1 MSEPN
6 PPSEDPAPKPP
17 TPMTDWMAVWA
28 EEEARDQA
36 RQEPEAG
43 SPEADTHVLT
53 PEQIWG
59 ATPDLLLPAAKEPE
73 KPAAARDPMAP
84 TTAFEGPRKED
95 FDGSLDGEIRQLL
108 ERTARY
114 VKRPEVSQPEGV
126 SPPPGGGKQSL
137 DFDTP
142 PGAWSA
148 MTPAPLAF
156 DEAASFRDETGGR
169 LGLFEPVE
177 RQWEDPP
184 TPHGGAIRRKPSR
197 PPMAPFENPSMTA
210 PLPDPS
216 AQKKKPSG
224 PPRVGGENLVAP
236 IPWTDAP
243 PLSQAAVDRSTTRR
257 MKDTAKRVRQ
267 SLAPI
272 AAAAVAEPAA
282 PWLTLGIA
290 GVAAAWISIGFAAGR
305 VSFVVI
311 GLAFLAP
318 IALFTALGWSRRG

>member
-1 MSEPN
+1 MAEPN
-6 PPSEDPAPKPP
+6 LPPEDPSKKP
-17 TPMTDWMAVWA
+17 TPMADWMAVWA
-28 EEEARDQA
+28 EEEARDRAQKESGEA
-36 RQEPEAG
+36 AAEP
-43 SPEADTHVLT
+43 DTHVLT

-59 ATPDLLLPAAKEPE
+59 ATPELLLPAAAEEK
-73 KPAAARDPMAP
+73 KPAEARDPAAP

-114 VKRPEVSQPEGV
+114 VKRPEVAEPEGV
-126 SPPPGGGKQSL
+126 SPPPGSSRQGL

-156 DEAASFRDETGGR
+156 DEAAQFRDETGGR

-184 TPHGGAIRRKPSR
+184 TPHGGSIRKKPSR
-197 PPMAPFENPSMTA
+197 PPMAPFEHPSMTA
-210 PLPDPS
+210 PLPEP
-216 AQKKKPSG
+216 AAPKKKPSG

-243 PLSQAAVDRSTTRR
+243 PLAEAAAERSTTRR
-257 MKDTAKRVRQ
+257 MRDTAKRVRK

-290 GVAAAWISIGFAAGR
+290 GVAAAWIAIGFASGR
-305 VSFVVI
+305 FSFVLV
-311 GLAFLAP
+311 GAAFLAP
-318 IALFTALGWSRRG
+318 IAIITAAGWSRRP